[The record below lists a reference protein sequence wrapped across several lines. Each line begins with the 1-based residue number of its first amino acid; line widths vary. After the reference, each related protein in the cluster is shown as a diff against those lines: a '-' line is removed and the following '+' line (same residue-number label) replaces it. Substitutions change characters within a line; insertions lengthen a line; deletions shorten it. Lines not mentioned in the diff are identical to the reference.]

1 MKDEQ
6 FKEIRIILW
15 AIFTVLWV
23 IFFAI
28 KTSAEEPVDTVDIW
42 RNYFIEWCDSTTPQ
56 PIGFFVDTIVTPHIR
71 CVSDC
76 CDRPGCGVMHYPV
89 YDTTYT
95 TAYDTTWIYPVVE
108 RNHIYY
114 NSDSGTVYRGPYR
127 GITGVGVRKWI
138 EHNKPDSTATY
149 TPSRRVQ

>member
-56 PIGFFVDTIVTPHIR
+56 PIGFFVDTIELMWACPDTA
-71 CVSDC
+71 
-76 CDRPGCGVMHYPV
+76 G
-89 YDTTYT
+89 DTT
-95 TAYDTTWIYPVVE
+95 YDTTWIYPVVE